1 MGTAIEYYDFYIYAL
16 ASALIF
22 GQLFFKTDNAFIG
35 TMASFAT
42 FAIGLFIRP
51 IGGIFFGHIGDK
63 IGRKKSLM
71 ITLFLMGIST
81 VCIGL
86 LPTFEQA
93 GIIAPIFVNCVA
105 LGARLGGGWRMGWCG
120 VDCG

>member
-22 GQLFFKTDNAFIG
+22 GQLFFKTDTFIG
-35 TMASFAT
+35 TMGIVCHVCDRLIHPT
-42 FAIGLFIRP
+42 HRR
-51 IGGIFFGHIGDK
+51 IFFGHIGDK

-81 VCIGL
+81 VS
-86 LPTFEQA
+86 A
-93 GIIAPIFVNCVA
+93 
-105 LGARLGGGWRMGWCG
+105 
-120 VDCG
+120 